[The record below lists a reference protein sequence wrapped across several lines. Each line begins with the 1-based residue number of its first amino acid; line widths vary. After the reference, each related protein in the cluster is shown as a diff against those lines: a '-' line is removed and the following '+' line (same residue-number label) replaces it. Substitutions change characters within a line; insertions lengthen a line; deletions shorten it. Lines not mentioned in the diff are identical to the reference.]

1 MKKKAILISAVCV
14 AVTASAA
21 VGVFVFTRSEENKTN
36 DLPDEGK
43 SILTNSSSWNRTRDN
58 TQHTVGEYSLG
69 NTAERVKND
78 LSDEFEV
85 SHKFVDEVPVYEM
98 YRRDAKNAPIV
109 IFLHGQF
116 SEKEENLDEMTE
128 YADAGYFCVALDLQG
143 HGERISSEPLMAL
156 EITKNTADD
165 LDLLLD
171 YYEAAGLADADRFAL
186 VGFSQGGS
194 VAYWYSVYGD
204 RVPGALVV
212 GSTSPD
218 YSYSYDD
225 KCICNGEVAD
235 PVWSEEETKAFVTQ
249 YNPIQHADKLMQMP
263 IMSGNSINDDV
274 VSYKGSE
281 SLEKILKKGG
291 NTKIRFYYFDNAGHN
306 VTTEFVSKVLP
317 FIRQYM

>member
-1 MKKKAILISAVCV
+1 MLIFNFNQIRNKLHSIRKRMGLTQAEV
-14 AVTASAA
+14 A
-21 VGVFVFTRSEENKTN
+21 
-36 DLPDEGK
+36 
-43 SILTNSSSWNRTRDN
+43 
-58 TQHTVGEYSLG
+58 
-69 NTAERVKND
+69 
-78 LSDEFEV
+78 
-85 SHKFVDEVPVYEM
+85 
-98 YRRDAKNAPIV
+98 
-109 IFLHGQF
+109 
-116 SEKEENLDEMTE
+116 
-128 YADAGYFCVALDLQG
+128 
-143 HGERISSEPLMAL
+143 
-156 EITKNTADD
+156 
-165 LDLLLD
+165 
-171 YYEAAGLADADRFAL
+171 EAAGLADADKFAL